1 MLTQTVI
8 QQNIKSKKVLKWV
21 NDMVT
26 YLSTGKC
33 RCNGVEML
41 KVRKKIK
48 FDLNSW
54 VYISFAQS
62 LAFEL

>member
-1 MLTQTVI
+1 
-8 QQNIKSKKVLKWV
+8 
-21 NDMVT
+21 MVT

-33 RCNGVEML
+33 RCNGVGML

>member
-1 MLTQTVI
+1 
-8 QQNIKSKKVLKWV
+8 
-21 NDMVT
+21 MVT

-54 VYISFAQS
+54 VYISGTTIARGSIFD
-62 LAFEL
+62 LVL